1 MRRRNQY
8 ELNMTEGSIL
18 KNVLLFAFPFM
29 LSNILQ
35 LLYNAADLVVV
46 GRFAGHDAMAAVG
59 ATGALINLLV
69 NVFLGFSLGVSV
81 VVSRKYGAKDA
92 EGISRAVHTSVVL
105 AVISGVLA
113 MIVGFIFS
121 KRLLIL
127 MDTPEGPVLDGATLY
142 MKIIFAGVP
151 AMIFYNF
158 GAAIL
163 RAVGDTKRPLY
174 ILAMT
179 GIVNV
184 VLNLILVLGFGMSV
198 EGVAIATATSNYL
211 SALAVLYILIASDSV
226 YKIYPK
232 ELKIY
237 KKELLEVIRI
247 GLPAGVQPIMYSFTN
262 ILLQAAVNG
271 FGTDIAAAYTA
282 YSKLDV
288 YYWMFANAL
297 SISVTTFVGQNFG
310 AQQYGRLKKGRWLCM
325 GMSFAAASLL
335 SLIFIGAGRPL
346 LALFTADAEV
356 LDYGMQIIALMVP
369 LYALYGLNEV
379 TVGMMRGVGDSLV
392 PTLITFVGVCITR
405 IVWILWV
412 VPAHHTLETLLRCF
426 PISWMLTAAFL
437 GLYDLFGGWLKRAV
451 RRAGTEDSCI

>member
-247 GLPAGVQPIMYSFTN
+247 GLPAGIQGSVFSLSNSVIQSAVNSFGAAAIAGSTASGNIEGFIYTSMNSFYQATVTSVSQNYGAKNEKRINQSITIPMICAIVTGVILSGLCILFCEPLLGIYITDSVEAMAFGRSRLYTICIGYFLCGIMDVLTGALRGLGSSTLTMINSLVGACGFRIFW
-262 ILLQAAVNG
+262 ILMILPNFRSPEALFLCFPFSWLAVIIMHFVCLIFVKHRAMKKLQA
-271 FGTDIAAAYTA
+271 
-282 YSKLDV
+282 
-288 YYWMFANAL
+288 
-297 SISVTTFVGQNFG
+297 Q
-310 AQQYGRLKKGRWLCM
+310 LK
-325 GMSFAAASLL
+325 
-335 SLIFIGAGRPL
+335 
-346 LALFTADAEV
+346 E
-356 LDYGMQIIALMVP
+356 Q
-369 LYALYGLNEV
+369 E
-379 TVGMMRGVGDSLV
+379 
-392 PTLITFVGVCITR
+392 
-405 IVWILWV
+405 
-412 VPAHHTLETLLRCF
+412 
-426 PISWMLTAAFL
+426 
-437 GLYDLFGGWLKRAV
+437 
-451 RRAGTEDSCI
+451 